1 MEQKTAPSWNSIPM
15 FRRSSSSS
23 SSFSFG
29 TLIPSTTTSPLSGSS
44 SPTMCRS
51 STDLP
56 VPEGPM
62 MTVISPR
69 GMEALTPSS
78 TVWPLKALTTSRHS
92 MTTPL
97 PPLRPLPSPPACPFR
112 GGGGASRAALMA
124 SRKRSSSSFMRTSCG
139 YREIGGV
146 APEEVGQDRVDH
158 GREKQADRHRLGHRA
173 ADADRAAGHGV
184 AVIDAD
190 ADDQE
195 GEHHRLDQRVAEV
208 GQVRVAPEVGVV
220 DAV

>member
-1 MEQKTAPSWNSIPM
+1 MEEKRAPSWNSIPM

-29 TLIPSTTTSPLSGSS
+29 TLIPSTMTSPLS
-44 SPTMCRS
+44 
-51 STDLP
+51 
-56 VPEGPM
+56 
-62 MTVISPR
+62 
-69 GMEALTPSS
+69 A
-78 TVWPLKALTTSRHS
+78 
-92 MTTPL
+92 
-97 PPLRPLPSPPACPFR
+97 
-112 GGGGASRAALMA
+112 
-124 SRKRSSSSFMRTSCG
+124 FMRTSCG

-208 GQVRVAPEVGVV
+208 GQV
-220 DAV
+220 